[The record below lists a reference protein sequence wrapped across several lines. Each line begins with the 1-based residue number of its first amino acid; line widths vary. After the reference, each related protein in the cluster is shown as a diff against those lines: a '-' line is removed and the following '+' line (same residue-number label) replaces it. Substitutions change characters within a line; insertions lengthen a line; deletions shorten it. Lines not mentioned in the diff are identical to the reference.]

1 MSSSK
6 LLLTLL
12 VASFTA
18 GQFQTP
24 PQYIFGQL
32 NSKCPDDARCAATR
46 YPTVTEYYGEPVV
59 VTTTN
64 TIIDVTVSLTSLPLL
79 YPYLFNLEGI
89 KQKTSLKLKGCLG
102 TYFHSYPLCGC
113 CRAQANGERAS
124 TIIKRVARPE
134 TVTVMYNHTTV
145 SHEFTGVVTTETV
158 TVPWTSTTTI
168 ACVREVGSPHNH
180 DHDNPSAP
188 IPPVQPPPP
197 VDTPQRDNYGSY
209 PPTPDLD
216 PDFED

>member
-18 GQFQTP
+18 GEFQAP

-32 NSKCPDDARCAATR
+32 NSKCPDDARCVATR

-64 TIIDVTVSLTSLPLL
+64 TIIDVTVHTSTLTHYVAVVEPK
-79 YPYLFNLEGI
+79 PMVNEPAV
-89 KQKTSLKLKGCLG
+89 C
-102 TYFHSYPLCGC
+102 
-113 CRAQANGERAS
+113 ES

-168 ACVREVGSPHNH
+168 ACVREVGGPH
-180 DHDNPSAP
+180 DHDSPSAP
-188 IPPVQPPPP
+188 ISSVQPPPVQPPP
-197 VDTPQRDNYGSY
+197 VDTPRGDDYGSY

-216 PDFED
+216 PDFEN

>member
-64 TIIDVTVSLTSLPLL
+64 TIIDVTVHTSTLTHYVAVVEPK
-79 YPYLFNLEGI
+79 PMVNEPAV
-89 KQKTSLKLKGCLG
+89 C
-102 TYFHSYPLCGC
+102 
-113 CRAQANGERAS
+113 ES

-197 VDTPQRDNYGSY
+197 VDTPQKDNYGSY

>member
-18 GQFQTP
+18 AQFQTP

-46 YPTVTEYYGEPVV
+46 YPTVTEYYGDPVV

-64 TIIDVTVSLTSLPLL
+64 TIIDVTVHTSTLTHYVAVVEAKPMVNE
-79 YPYLFNLEGI
+79 PAVCE
-89 KQKTSLKLKGCLG
+89 
-102 TYFHSYPLCGC
+102 
-113 CRAQANGERAS
+113 S

-168 ACVREVGSPHNH
+168 ACVREVGGPH
-180 DHDNPSAP
+180 DHGHDSPSSSAP
-188 IPPVQPPPP
+188 VPPIQPPP
-197 VDTPQRDNYGSY
+197 VDTPHRDDYGSY
-209 PPTPDLD
+209 PPVTPDLD
-216 PDFED
+216 PDFEN

>member
-64 TIIDVTVSLTSLPLL
+64 TIIDVTVHTSTLTHYVAVVEPK
-79 YPYLFNLEGI
+79 PMVNEPAV
-89 KQKTSLKLKGCLG
+89 C
-102 TYFHSYPLCGC
+102 
-113 CRAQANGERAS
+113 ES

-168 ACVREVGSPHNH
+168 ACVRES
-180 DHDNPSAP
+180 NPLPQSILPKGITTDP
-188 IPPVQPPPP
+188 IHQHLTS
-197 VDTPQRDNYGSY
+197 TPTLKINNINTS
-209 PPTPDLD
+209 LII
-216 PDFED
+216 